1 LPFIVSDPLQQRNQS
16 KMKFSA
22 GALAVIAS
30 KTGGD
35 RSYDG
40 RSLTTNANQLHHQHH
55 ATTHHEQGY
64 ERSEAPLASNALKN
78 SKAHTKVTSTII
90 GKLQDLH
97 EVVECDPMVE
107 FDEDRRPESDNGI
120 DVGILSSTC
129 GVGRK
134 CHEGLCV
141 DVEGWN
147 HQDHLRQRGL
157 QKDVE
162 VINSSETDIPPSDGN
177 MTIVETMQYAC
188 DFGGLVG
195 YDCVCNFDTN
205 STYSGNATC
214 VTPLQ
219 CTTETSVCG
228 VDVTDCYQTSY
239 SLILEGTPG
248 IWDAELC
255 LKFLRPYE
263 QTICYETSTADFAK
277 TVLPDCVISL
287 DGQQCSGCDV
297 YAVGDDSNCYNFDC
311 GNTPLAG
318 NGRGSMIGNT
328 CRLPAHTIG
337 LYLDT
342 YGCPACDLCGDDMVM
357 STPANAMVLFNTT
370 YQCAYVQD
378 VAMQGFFTTD
388 SCNYF
393 STRAREPCGCA
404 DPDSITESPTPISIQ
419 NAPECNICAD
429 GVSSPDGVITMSEG
443 RDISCSE
450 IETAGLDGSIVGA
463 ERCEAVQNQ
472 AAGPCCG
479 VDVVEENEAPPEN
492 ACTLCGPGKTHTN
505 AAKLVSVPTQGIFSC
520 EELIELGRDGTL
532 DENGICLLV
541 QLSSQT
547 PCGCIIDGPT
557 MAPTSVDGEEA
568 AADSGAAARNS
579 LTAVLATVAAA
590 VTASYIS
597 W

>member
-1 LPFIVSDPLQQRNQS
+1 
-16 KMKFSA
+16 MKFSA

-30 KTGGD
+30 KAGGD

-40 RSLTTNANQLHHQHH
+40 RSLTTNANHQQGQGQGLR
-55 ATTHHEQGY
+55 HEH
-64 ERSEAPLASNALKN
+64 SEAPLTSSALKN
-78 SKAHTKVTSTII
+78 RNAHTKVTSTII
-90 GKLQDLH
+90 GKLQNLQ
-97 EVVECDPMVE
+97 EVVECDPLAE
-107 FDEDRRPESDNGI
+107 LNEDGRPASDNGP
-120 DVGILSSTC
+120 DLGILSSAC

-147 HQDHLRQRGL
+147 HQDYLRQRGL
-157 QKDVE
+157 Q
-162 VINSSETDIPPSDGN
+162 NSPEPDTPISL
-177 MTIVETMQYAC
+177 VKTMQYAC

-205 STYSGNATC
+205 SIYSGSATC
-214 VTPLQ
+214 ITPLK
-219 CTTETSVCG
+219 CTTEASVCQ

-239 SLILEGTPG
+239 SVVLKGTPG
-248 IWDAELC
+248 AWDAELC

-263 QTICYETSTADFAK
+263 QTICYETSKADFSK
-277 TVLPDCVISL
+277 TVLPNCTVSL
-287 DGQQCSGCDV
+287 DGQQCQGCDV

-311 GNTPLAG
+311 GNTLLAG
-318 NGRGSMIGNT
+318 NGRGSMTGNT

-337 LYLDT
+337 LYTDT
-342 YGCPACDLCGDDMVM
+342 FGCPACDLCGDDLVM
-357 STPANAMVLFNTT
+357 STPADQMVLFNTT

-378 VAMQGFFTTD
+378 VAMEGFFTTD

-393 STRAREPCGCA
+393 SRRAREPCGCV
-404 DPDSITESPTPISIQ
+404 DSDSITESPTPISMQ
-419 NAPECNICAD
+419 NAPGCNICAD
-429 GVSSPDGVITMSEG
+429 GISNPDGIIAMAEG

-450 IETAGLDGSIVGA
+450 LETAGMDGSIVG
-463 ERCEAVQNQ
+463 EELCEAVQNR

-479 VDVVEENEAPPEN
+479 VDVVEEIETPPEN

-532 DENGICLLV
+532 DKNGICLLI
-541 QLSSQT
+541 QLSAQT
-547 PCGCIIDGPT
+547 PCGCVVEGPT
-557 MAPTSVDGEEA
+557 MAPTSLEGEEAA
-568 AADSGAAARNS
+568 AADSGAVTRNS
-579 LTAVLATVAAA
+579 LTAILATIAAA